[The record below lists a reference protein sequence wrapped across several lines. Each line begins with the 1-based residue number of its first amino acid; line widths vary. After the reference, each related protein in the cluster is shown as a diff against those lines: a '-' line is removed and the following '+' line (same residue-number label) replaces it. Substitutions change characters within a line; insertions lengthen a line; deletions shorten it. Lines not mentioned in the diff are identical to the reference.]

1 MLLRV
6 LQVVAISTERLT
18 RRFDKVV
25 ALNELTVD
33 IPSGQVVGLVGPN
46 GSGKST
52 LIRLLLGLIRPT
64 SGTASVLG
72 TSIREPQEYADRVG
86 ALIESPSFIGSM
98 SARSNLKS
106 LAALRGLPSSRIDEV
121 LSIVGLTGRDS
132 DNVRTYSLGMKQRLA
147 IAAALLPDPE
157 LLILDEPTNGLDP
170 SGIVEIR
177 ELLKRLGTEGRTV
190 VVSSHLMAEMQA
202 MCDYLVVVRF
212 GHLLYSGPLD
222 DLLNRVA
229 DYVIATPEHLTQVG
243 ALNDT
248 LRENGMTSEVVAES
262 VHVSLPADEAAAI
275 SRAAAQSG
283 IYLRALEPT
292 KRELESV
299 FLELTGAT
307 DAAVA
312 RMRVEQQYASR
323 ETS

>member
-1 MLLRV
+1 V
-6 LQVVAISTERLT
+6 TSISTERLT

-25 ALNELTVD
+25 ALDELTVD

-52 LIRLLLGLIRPT
+52 LIRLVVGLIKPT
-64 SGTASVLG
+64 SGSASVLG
-72 TSIREPQEYADRVG
+72 TSIREPQIYADRVG
-86 ALIESPSFIGSM
+86 ALIESPSFIGAM

-106 LAALRGLPSSRIDEV
+106 LAALRGLPSTRIDEV
-121 LSIVGLTGRDS
+121 LSIVGLTGRDG

-147 IAAALLPDPE
+147 IAAALLPNPE

-177 ELLKRLGTEGRTV
+177 QLLKRLGAEGRTV
-190 VVSSHLMAEMQA
+190 VVSSHLMAEMQV

-229 DYVIATPEHLTQVG
+229 DYVIVTPEHPNQVG
-243 ALNDT
+243 ALYEA
-248 LRENGMTSEVVAES
+248 LHKSGMESEIVAET

-275 SRAAAQSG
+275 SRAAMQAG

-292 KRELESV
+292 KRELESI

-307 DAAVA
+307 DAEVT
-312 RMRVEQQYASR
+312 RMRVEQQHASK
-323 ETS
+323 EAS

>member
-1 MLLRV
+1 V
-6 LQVVAISTERLT
+6 TSISTERLT

-25 ALNELTVD
+25 ALDELTFD

-52 LIRLLLGLIRPT
+52 LIRLVVGLIKPT
-64 SGTASVLG
+64 SGSASVLG
-72 TSIREPQEYADRVG
+72 TSIREPQIYADRVG
-86 ALIESPSFIGSM
+86 ALIESPSFIGAM

-106 LAALRGLPSSRIDEV
+106 LAALRGLPSTRIDEV
-121 LSIVGLTGRDS
+121 LSIVGLTGRDG

-147 IAAALLPDPE
+147 IAAALLPNPE

-177 ELLKRLGTEGRTV
+177 QLLKRLGAEGRTV
-190 VVSSHLMAEMQA
+190 VVSSHLMAEMQV

-229 DYVIATPEHLTQVG
+229 DYVIVTPEHPNQVG
-243 ALNDT
+243 ALYEA
-248 LRENGMTSEVVAES
+248 LHKSGMESEIVAET

-275 SRAAAQSG
+275 SRAAMQAG
-283 IYLRALEPT
+283 IYLSALEPT
-292 KRELESV
+292 KRELESI

-307 DAAVA
+307 DAEVT
-312 RMRVEQQYASR
+312 RMRVEQQHASK
-323 ETS
+323 EAS